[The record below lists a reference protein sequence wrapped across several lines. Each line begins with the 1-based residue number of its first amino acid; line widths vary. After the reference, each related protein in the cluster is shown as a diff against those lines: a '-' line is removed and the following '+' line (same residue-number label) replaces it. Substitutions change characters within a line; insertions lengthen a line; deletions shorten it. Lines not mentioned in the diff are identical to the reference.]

1 MAQIA
6 YIQYKDVVKATKNS
20 KKKTKNTETFY
31 KNDEFIGIF
40 EKIFGFKGKQDILI
54 TMLNNWDENI
64 KEEIESMSY
73 FKRVINK
80 EIYEIKRLTLK
91 EITTIINVGKYAIK
105 KLNLIPEIA
114 LAFCLGIYYANFIFE
129 QTSLSLTIKEIYDI
143 LPENIKKTNDYK
155 KFVKLFIIKGTSNEI
170 VDILFRK

>member
-31 KNDEFIGIF
+31 KSDEFIGIF

-54 TMLNNWDENI
+54 TMLNNWDNNIREDIENCLSV
-64 KEEIESMSY
+64 E
-73 FKRVINK
+73 RVIKK

-91 EITTIINVGKYAIK
+91 EITTIINIGKYAIK

-114 LAFCLGIYYANFIFE
+114 LAFCLGVYYANFIFE

>member
-20 KKKTKNTETFY
+20 KKKTKNIETFY
-31 KNDEFIGIF
+31 KNEEFIDIF
-40 EKIFGFKGKQDILI
+40 QKIFQFKKKKDLI
-54 TMLNNWDENI
+54 RILNNWDENI
-64 KEEIESMSY
+64 KEDIKNCLSVE
-73 FKRVINK
+73 RVIKK

-91 EITTIINVGKYAIK
+91 EITTIINIGKYAIK

-114 LAFCLGIYYANFIFE
+114 LAFCLGVYYANFIFE

-143 LPENIKKTNDYK
+143 LPKNIKKKNDYK
-155 KFVKLFIIKGTSNEI
+155 KFVKLFIIKGTSKEI
-170 VDILFRK
+170 IDILFRK

>member
-20 KKKTKNTETFY
+20 KKKTKNIETFY
-31 KNDEFIGIF
+31 KNEEFIDIF
-40 EKIFGFKGKQDILI
+40 QKIFQFKKKKDLI
-54 TMLNNWDENI
+54 RILNNWDENI
-64 KEEIESMSY
+64 KEEIESGSY

-91 EITTIINVGKYAIK
+91 EITTIINIGKYAIK

-114 LAFCLGIYYANFIFE
+114 LAFCLGVYYANFIFE
-129 QTSLSLTIKEIYDI
+129 QTSLSLTIEEIYDI

>member
-6 YIQYKDVVKATKNS
+6 YIQYNDVVKATKNS

-31 KNDEFIGIF
+31 KSDEFIGIF

-54 TMLNNWDENI
+54 TMLNNWDNNIREDIENCLSV
-64 KEEIESMSY
+64 E
-73 FKRVINK
+73 RVIKK

-91 EITTIINVGKYAIK
+91 EITTIINIGKYSIK

-114 LAFCLGIYYANFIFE
+114 LAFCLGVYYANFIFE

>member
-1 MAQIA
+1 MSQIA

-20 KKKTKNTETFY
+20 KKKTKNIETFY
-31 KNDEFIGIF
+31 KNEEFIDIF
-40 EKIFGFKGKQDILI
+40 QKIFQFKKKKDLI
-54 TMLNNWDENI
+54 RILNNWDENI
-64 KEEIESMSY
+64 KEDIKNCLSVE
-73 FKRVINK
+73 RVIKK

-91 EITTIINVGKYAIK
+91 EITTIINIGKYAIK

-114 LAFCLGIYYANFIFE
+114 LAFCLGVYYANFIFE

>member
-20 KKKTKNTETFY
+20 KKKTKNIETFY
-31 KNDEFIGIF
+31 KNEEFIDIF
-40 EKIFGFKGKQDILI
+40 QKIFQFKKKKDLI
-54 TMLNNWDENI
+54 RILNNWDNNIREDIENCL
-64 KEEIESMSY
+64 SV
-73 FKRVINK
+73 KRVIKK

-91 EITTIINVGKYAIK
+91 EITTIINIGKYAIK

-114 LAFCLGIYYANFIFE
+114 LAFCLGVYYANFIFE

-155 KFVKLFIIKGTSNEI
+155 KFVKLFIIKGTSKEI

>member
-1 MAQIA
+1 MSQIA

-20 KKKTKNTETFY
+20 KKKTKNIETFY
-31 KNDEFIGIF
+31 KNEEFIDIF
-40 EKIFGFKGKQDILI
+40 QKIFQFKKKKDLI
-54 TMLNNWDENI
+54 RILNNWDNNIREDIENCL
-64 KEEIESMSY
+64 SV
-73 FKRVINK
+73 KRVIKK

-91 EITTIINVGKYAIK
+91 EITTIINIGKYAIK

-114 LAFCLGIYYANFIFE
+114 LAFCLGVYYANFIFE

>member
-31 KNDEFIGIF
+31 KSDEFIGIF

-54 TMLNNWDENI
+54 TMLNNWDNNIREDIENCLSV
-64 KEEIESMSY
+64 E
-73 FKRVINK
+73 RVIKK

-91 EITTIINVGKYAIK
+91 EITTIINIGKYSIK

-114 LAFCLGIYYANFIFE
+114 LAFCLGVYYANFIFE

-143 LPENIKKTNDYK
+143 LPKNIKKKNDYK
-155 KFVKLFIIKGTSNEI
+155 KFVKLFIIKGTSKEI
-170 VDILFRK
+170 IDILFRK

>member
-20 KKKTKNTETFY
+20 KKKTKNIETFY
-31 KNDEFIGIF
+31 KNEEFIDIF
-40 EKIFGFKGKQDILI
+40 QKIFQFKKKKDLI
-54 TMLNNWDENI
+54 RILNNWDNNIREDIENCL
-64 KEEIESMSY
+64 SV
-73 FKRVINK
+73 KRVIKK

-91 EITTIINVGKYAIK
+91 EITTIINIGKYAIK

-114 LAFCLGIYYANFIFE
+114 LAFCLGVYYANFIFE

>member
-1 MAQIA
+1 MSQIA

-20 KKKTKNTETFY
+20 KKKTKNIETFY
-31 KNDEFIGIF
+31 KNEEFIDIF
-40 EKIFGFKGKQDILI
+40 QKIFQFKKKKDLI
-54 TMLNNWDENI
+54 RILNNWDENI
-64 KEEIESMSY
+64 KEDIKNCLSVE
-73 FKRVINK
+73 RVIKK

-91 EITTIINVGKYAIK
+91 EITTIINIGKYAIK

-114 LAFCLGIYYANFIFE
+114 LAFCLGVYYANFIFE

-155 KFVKLFIIKGTSNEI
+155 KFVKLFIIKGTSKEI
-170 VDILFRK
+170 IDILFRK

>member
-1 MAQIA
+1 MSQIA

-20 KKKTKNTETFY
+20 KKKTKNIETFY
-31 KNDEFIGIF
+31 KNEEFIDIF
-40 EKIFGFKGKQDILI
+40 QKIFQFKKKKDLI
-54 TMLNNWDENI
+54 RILNNWDENI
-64 KEEIESMSY
+64 KEDIKNCLSVE
-73 FKRVINK
+73 RVIKK

-91 EITTIINVGKYAIK
+91 EITTIINIGKYAIK

-143 LPENIKKTNDYK
+143 LPKNIKKKNDYK
-155 KFVKLFIIKGTSNEI
+155 KFVKLFIIKGTSKEI
-170 VDILFRK
+170 IDILFRK

>member
-1 MAQIA
+1 MAKIA
-6 YIQYKDVVKATKNS
+6 YIQYKDVVKATLNS
-20 KKKTKNTETFY
+20 KKKTKNVETFY
-31 KNDEFIGIF
+31 KNEEFIDIFQKIF
-40 EKIFGFKGKQDILI
+40 EFKKKKDLI
-54 TMLNNWDENI
+54 RILNNWDENI
-64 KEEIESMSY
+64 KEEIESGSY

-91 EITTIINVGKYAIK
+91 EITTIINIGKYAIK

-114 LAFCLGIYYANFIFE
+114 LAFCLGVYYANFIFE
-129 QTSLSLTIKEIYDI
+129 QTSLSLTIEEIYDI

>member
-20 KKKTKNTETFY
+20 KKKTKNIETFY
-31 KNDEFIGIF
+31 KNEEFIDIF
-40 EKIFGFKGKQDILI
+40 QKIFQFKKKKDLI
-54 TMLNNWDENI
+54 RILNNWDENI
-64 KEEIESMSY
+64 KEEIESGSY

-91 EITTIINVGKYAIK
+91 EITTIINIGKYAIK

-114 LAFCLGIYYANFIFE
+114 LAFCLGVYYANFIFE

>member
-31 KNDEFIGIF
+31 KSDEFIGIF
-40 EKIFGFKGKQDILI
+40 EKIFEFKGKQDILI
-54 TMLNNWDENI
+54 TMLNNWDNNIREDIENCLSV
-64 KEEIESMSY
+64 E
-73 FKRVINK
+73 RVIKK

-91 EITTIINVGKYAIK
+91 EITTIINIGKYAIK

-114 LAFCLGIYYANFIFE
+114 LAFCLGVYYANFIFE

>member
-31 KNDEFIGIF
+31 KSDEFIGIF

-54 TMLNNWDENI
+54 TMLNNWDNNIREDIENCLSV
-64 KEEIESMSY
+64 E
-73 FKRVINK
+73 RVIKK

-91 EITTIINVGKYAIK
+91 EITTIINIGKYSIK

-114 LAFCLGIYYANFIFE
+114 LAFCLGVYYANFIFE

>member
-1 MAQIA
+1 MAKIA

-20 KKKTKNTETFY
+20 KKKTKNIETFY
-31 KNDEFIGIF
+31 KNEEFIDIF
-40 EKIFGFKGKQDILI
+40 QKIFQFKKKKDLI
-54 TMLNNWDENI
+54 RILNNWDENI
-64 KEEIESMSY
+64 KEEIESGSY

-91 EITTIINVGKYAIK
+91 EITTIINIGKYAIK

-114 LAFCLGIYYANFIFE
+114 LAFCLGVYYANFIFE